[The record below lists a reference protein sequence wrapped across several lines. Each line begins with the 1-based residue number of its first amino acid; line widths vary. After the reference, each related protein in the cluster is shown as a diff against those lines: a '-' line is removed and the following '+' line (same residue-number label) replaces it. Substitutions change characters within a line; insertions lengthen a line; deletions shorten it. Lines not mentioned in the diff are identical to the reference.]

1 MTTREPR
8 YRRCADVVTRTV
20 AGETLLV
27 PVRHGLADMER
38 LFTLNET
45 GAEIWAGLDGRAT
58 IDELAAALAARH
70 EVALPEARGDVR
82 DLLATLHGAALAEEC
97 EP

>member
-1 MTTREPR
+1 MDREPR
-8 YRRCADVVTRTV
+8 YRRGTDVVTRTI

-27 PVRHGLADMER
+27 PVRRGLADMDR

-45 GAEIWAGLDGRAT
+45 GTEIWARLDGRTT
-58 IDELAAALAARH
+58 INELADALVARH
-70 EVALPEARGDVR
+70 DVDLAQARIDARELLVA
-82 DLLATLHGAALAEEC
+82 LHGAALVEEC